1 MLVERRDCTTA
12 YGVRAACGVG
22 RTVRLYRA
30 MFETC
35 GTTMSQITADYPKE
49 LEHEKLFD
57 LAIESKGFDDVHGH
71 MHESIKFVYM

>member
-1 MLVERRDCTTA
+1 MLVEQRDCTTA

-35 GTTMSQITADYPKE
+35 GMTMSQIAADYPRE
-49 LEHEKLFD
+49 LEHTQNTKLFN
-57 LAIESKGFDDVHGH
+57 LAIRIQRVQ
-71 MHESIKFVYM
+71 